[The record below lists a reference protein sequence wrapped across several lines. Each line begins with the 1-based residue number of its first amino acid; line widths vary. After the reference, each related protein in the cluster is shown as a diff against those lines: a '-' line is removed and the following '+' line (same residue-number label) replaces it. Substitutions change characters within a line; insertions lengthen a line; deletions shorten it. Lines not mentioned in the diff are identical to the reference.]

1 MNVYDICAIPASI
14 EPDRECLVS
23 GRLRLSYAAL
33 DAWTARLAERLRDH
47 AGRRIAIIDINS
59 PGLVALLLACWRAGC
74 VAVPFN
80 VRARGEELAYLLHQ
94 AEAPVI
100 FAGERY
106 RDALAAAG
114 ASTGAVEAMPRPLA
128 AAPSSDPTP
137 APADLSEDTVAIGL
151 FTSGSTARPKL
162 IEISHANLLAHV
174 VATTELLNNSGS
186 AVVVAA
192 PLFHIAALGSICTG
206 LFSGRRLVLLDEFDP
221 ERWLSAVEAEAATHA
236 FLVPT
241 MLGRLID
248 HPAFDAGRLRSL
260 TTLSYGAAPM
270 PPALLERCLERFPD
284 SVGFANGFGQ
294 TETTST
300 VTLLGPD
307 DHRLVGSPEE
317 IALRRRRLHSVG
329 RAISGVEVAVLDD
342 DGRSLPPGQVGEVAV
357 RGDRVVRGREGG
369 PGAAGRDG
377 WLRTRDLGYLDEDG
391 YLFLAG
397 RADDMMIR
405 AGENIAPVE
414 VEAVLA
420 SHPDVA
426 EAAVAGIPDD
436 DVGERV
442 GAAVIARP
450 GHSIDVADLVRHA
463 AARLAAFKRPELVAV
478 VDELPRSPLGKVQR
492 PRLRELL
499 QREGRPV
506 TTTAGGG

>member
-1 MNVYDICAIPASI
+1 VNVYDICAIPASI
-14 EPDRECLVS
+14 DPERECLVS

-33 DAWTARLAERLRDH
+33 DAWTAQLAERLRGH
-47 AGRRIAIIDINS
+47 AGRRIAIIDVNS
-59 PGLVALLLACWRAGC
+59 PSLVALLLACWRAGC

-80 VRARGEELAYLLHQ
+80 VRARGEELAHLLRH

-100 FAGERY
+100 FAGQRY
-106 RDALAAAG
+106 RDTVAAMDAG
-114 ASTGAVEAMPRPLA
+114 GGVVEAMPEPPE
-128 AAPSSDPTP
+128 AAPPFDPS
-137 APADLSEDTVAIGL
+137 APSADVTGDRVALAL

-162 IEISHANLLAHV
+162 IEISHANLMAHV
-174 VATTELLNNSGS
+174 TSTTELLGNSDT

-221 ERWLSAVEAEAATHA
+221 ERWLSAVESEAATHA

-248 HPAFDAGRLRSL
+248 HPGFDAGRLRSL
-260 TTLSYGAAPM
+260 TVLSYGAAPM

-317 IALRRRRLHSVG
+317 IELRRRRLHSVG
-329 RAISGVEVAVLDD
+329 RAIAGVEVAVLDD
-342 DGRSLPPGQVGEVAV
+342 DGRPLAPGQVGEVVV
-357 RGDRVVRGREGG
+357 RGDRVVRGRDGG
-369 PGAAGRDG
+369 PGATAGDG

-391 YLFLAG
+391 YLFLVG

-405 AGENIAPVE
+405 AGENIAPLE

-450 GHSIDVADLVRHA
+450 GHSIDVADLARHA